1 MTIAKDTS
9 GNAFDF
15 DALPETGDFPMMP
28 SDGSHTNDWDE
39 GTNHPTVDLAT
50 NPLVATF
57 SDLDLAPAREI
68 VLTTEFD
75 AEYWQE

>member
-1 MTIAKDTS
+1 MTITRDAS
-9 GNAFDF
+9 GDVFDF
-15 DALPETGDFPMMP
+15 DAFPSTGAFAAIT

-39 GTNHPTVDLAT
+39 GANGPTLDLAT

-68 VLTTEFD
+68 LLTPEFD
-75 AEYWQE
+75 AEYWQD